1 MQVRTQ
7 TVSKF
12 SWRQL
17 VLVALGVCSLS
28 LPLAQTVDA
37 SQPKKARNYCQK
49 QESMFLSVE
58 TKSFWVNIC
67 GGDLA
72 HTYVGVNKK
81 TGKSIRLPLK
91 DVDQQGR
98 YFEAVSGPYTYI
110 LADSTKG
117 KNLTVSKGTRELLR
131 EPVLRG
137 W

>member
-17 VLVALGVCSLS
+17 VLVTLGVCSLS

-37 SQPKKARNYCQK
+37 SSAKKLPNYCKK
-49 QESMFLSVE
+49 QESTFLAVE

-72 HTYVGVNKK
+72 NTYVGVNKK

-91 DVDQQGR
+91 DVDQKGQ
-98 YFEAVSGPYTYI
+98 YFEAVGGRYTYI
-110 LADSTKG
+110 LANSTS
-117 KNLTVSKGTRELLR
+117 TLR
-131 EPVLRG
+131 
-137 W
+137 

>member
-1 MQVRTQ
+1 MQVRPQ
-7 TVSKF
+7 TGSSF

-17 VLVALGVCSLS
+17 ILVVLGVSSLS
-28 LPLAQTVDA
+28 LSLAQTVGA
-37 SQPKKARNYCQK
+37 SQPKKLRNYCQK
-49 QESMFLSVE
+49 QESMFLAVE

-81 TGKSIRLPLK
+81 TGKSVRLPLK
-91 DVDQQGR
+91 DTDQQGT
-98 YFEAVSGPYTYI
+98 YFEAVKGDYVYI

-117 KNLTVSKGTRELLR
+117 KNLTVTRGTRELLR
-131 EPVLRG
+131 EPVLKG

>member
-1 MQVRTQ
+1 ML
-7 TVSKF
+7 SNF
-12 SWRQL
+12 SWRRLGL
-17 VLVALGVCSLS
+17 VTLGVCSLS
-28 LPLAQTVDA
+28 LSLVETADAQKV
-37 SQPKKARNYCQK
+37 RNFCRK
-49 QESMFLSVE
+49 GESTFVAAE

-72 HTYVGVNKK
+72 QTYVGVNKK
-81 TGKSIRLPLK
+81 TGKSVRLRLR
-91 DVDQQGR
+91 DYDQQGR
-98 YFEAVSGPYTYI
+98 YFDAVSGPYTYI